1 MTAKDFLQ
9 SILESL
15 VENKAAI
22 NIQEKYDELGT
33 LLSIEVDTSDM
44 GAIIGKSWKTI
55 DALRTVIRVFGSKRG
70 RENKYKT
77 YWRQANP
84 IVGFS
89 SFLSKNYFTFVF
101 FFIWSYK

>member
-70 RENKYKT
+70 ERINIRLIED
-77 YWRQANP
+77 RP
-84 IVGFS
+84 IQ
-89 SFLSKNYFTFVF
+89 
-101 FFIWSYK
+101 

>member
-44 GAIIGKSWKTI
+44 GAIIGKSGKTI

-70 RENKYKT
+70 ERINIRLIED
-77 YWRQANP
+77 RP
-84 IVGFS
+84 IQ
-89 SFLSKNYFTFVF
+89 
-101 FFIWSYK
+101 

>member
-44 GAIIGKSWKTI
+44 GAIIGKS
-55 DALRTVIRVFGSKRG
+55 
-70 RENKYKT
+70 
-77 YWRQANP
+77 
-84 IVGFS
+84 
-89 SFLSKNYFTFVF
+89 
-101 FFIWSYK
+101 